1 MPKRLILTLWLI
13 LAANPVSAQRSEWQI
28 VPYVC
33 DGNVFILNVA
43 HLRARETDLIIVIAR
58 LGDGET
64 RRDLNRRRLHN
75 VRTYLTSESYRK
87 RDPKTVVVAEGERV
101 KGYGRIE
108 IYLKGVL
115 FDYLAVKRNGDLL
128 VGTCESDTIRPELAD
143 EIFYPFLDAKSR
155 KSKRKGAR

>member
-1 MPKRLILTLWLI
+1 MLKGLVVLFWLI
-13 LAANPVSAQRSEWQI
+13 LAAAPVSAQGSERPI
-28 VPYVC
+28 PYVC

-64 RRDLNRRRLHN
+64 RRALNRRRLHN
-75 VRTYLTSESYRK
+75 VRTYLTSELFRK
-87 RDPKTVVVAEGERV
+87 RDPKTVIVAQGERV

-108 IYLKGVL
+108 IYLKGAL
-115 FDYLAVKRNGDLL
+115 FDYLTVKRNGDLI
-128 VGTCESDTIRPELAD
+128 VGTCEPDNLRPKLAD

-155 KSKRKGAR
+155 QAKRKGAR